1 MPFLFFDIQI
11 QLFKLMYSVRKLDL
25 ILTYWL
31 KLRVIIFLA
40 RCYVNVARNDMENA
54 ILNYYIKEIIF
65 ELD

>member
-1 MPFLFFDIQI
+1 MPFLFFDIKI

-40 RCYVNVARNDMENA
+40 RSYVNVARNDV
-54 ILNYYIKEIIF
+54 
-65 ELD
+65 

>member
-1 MPFLFFDIQI
+1 MGLEDFEGMQQHAFLFFDIQI

-40 RCYVNVARNDMENA
+40 RSYVNIARNDA
-54 ILNYYIKEIIF
+54 
-65 ELD
+65 